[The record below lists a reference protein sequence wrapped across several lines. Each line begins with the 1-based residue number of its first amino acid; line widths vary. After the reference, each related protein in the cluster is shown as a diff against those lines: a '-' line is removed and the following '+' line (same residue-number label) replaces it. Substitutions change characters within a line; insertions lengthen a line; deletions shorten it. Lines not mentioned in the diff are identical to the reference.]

1 MKVLLVSS
9 HYRRRAVVLMALFC
23 SCILWGVNAQTP
35 DAVRETASEIPGRWL
50 YVPEKVQN
58 LPPEDDWWKGF
69 GDELLD
75 SLISMAV
82 DRNYDLSIAL
92 RRIEIARRGVQ
103 SAQSGYYPTVNL
115 SAGWN
120 AQRSSGAMTRN
131 VGPAITSSYMTAGA
145 SASWEV
151 DLFGRVTARVKQ
163 AKAGVSV
170 SRADYAATMVTVCAD
185 VASAYI
191 RLRMYQA
198 ELALTREHL
207 AKQERVLNIV
217 KARHEAGL
225 VSELDEAQ
233 ASTVYGSTKAQL
245 PTILNGITGEINT
258 IATLLG
264 MFPAQAA
271 VFLNPSGPMPAY
283 EGEIRTV
290 MPAELLRRRPD
301 IVEAERTLAEQAAA
315 LGVSKKEFLPRLSIE
330 GSVGFAAHDAD
341 ELFKGHSMTY
351 SVAPTLSWTLFDG
364 FGRRAAVATA
374 REQMNIASAQYEQ
387 TVLAAVTDVENA
399 LSAYINATQL
409 VGDLR
414 EVVNSAATFMGDAVE
429 QYRSGLT
436 NFTPV
441 ADAQISFLQYANN
454 LIQAR
459 AQRLTSIIELYKAQ
473 GGGTDID

>member
-1 MKVLLVSS
+1 MKVLTVSTLC
-9 HYRRRAVVLMALFC
+9 RRRAVVIIALLYSCLM
-23 SCILWGVNAQTP
+23 SGMQAQTP
-35 DAVRETASEIPGRWL
+35 ETISETASTIPGRWM

-69 GDELLD
+69 GDQLLD
-75 SLISMAV
+75 SLIGIAV
-82 DRNYDLSIAL
+82 ERNHDLSIAL
-92 RRIEIARRGVQ
+92 RRVEIARRGVET
-103 SAQSGYYPTVNL
+103 ARAGYYPTLNL

-120 AQRSSGAMTRN
+120 TQRTSGAMTRN
-131 VGPAITSSYMTAGA
+131 VGPATTSSYMTAGA
-145 SASWEV
+145 SASWEIDV
-151 DLFGRVTARVKQ
+151 FGRVTAKVKQ
-163 AKAGVSV
+163 AKAGVGV
-170 SRADYAATMVTVCAD
+170 SRADYAATMVTVCGD
-185 VASAYI
+185 IASAYI

-233 ASTVYGSTKAQL
+233 AATVYGSTKAQL

-264 MFPAQAA
+264 MYPAEAA
-271 VFLNPSGPMPAY
+271 NFLNPTGPLPAY
-283 EGEIRTV
+283 NGEIRTV
-290 MPAELLRRRPD
+290 VPAELLRRRPD
-301 IVEAERTLAEQAAA
+301 IIEAERTLAEQAAA

-374 REQMNIASAQYEQ
+374 REQMNIASTQYEQ

-399 LSAYINATQL
+399 LATYINATQL
-409 VGDLR
+409 VDDLR

-473 GGGTDID
+473 GGGVDIE